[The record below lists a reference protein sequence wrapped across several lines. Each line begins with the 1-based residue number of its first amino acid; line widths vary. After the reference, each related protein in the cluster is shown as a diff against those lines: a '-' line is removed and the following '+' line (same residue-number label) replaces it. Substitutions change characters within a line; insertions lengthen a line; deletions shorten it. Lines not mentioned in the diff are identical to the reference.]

1 MTRDRRGFVLFSA
14 HKTITGWGHTA
25 PFTQLTVKATAPPTG
40 WLLRLMCVPLSSG
53 MVPTPQVCVS
63 TLVTVSTMA
72 VVDLYLLEQS
82 MLGARGGGVP
92 GPSSWQCATVLLG
105 DAGFL
110 LALRFVSAGVVSE
123 ASSPRRGFANALW
136 FLFLSLLQLKLFFVC
151 HNYRQERRPP
161 DPLARKTLTLLLSVC
176 LPSLFL
182 ILTGADNMTPQRRKQ
197 EVRSRLL
204 WVVVDLL
211 DVLDL
216 QAGLW
221 EAHGGTAEEGLPV
234 WAEGLVFF
242 YCYALLLLL
251 PCVALTELGATGLP
265 GQRGPRKEALY
276 PWLSLVTV
284 NVFTLGLRGA
294 GMLWY
299 RDSRVSTVFLG
310 KNLLALAVKLSS
322 ARERRA
328 QDRGSSGGGGGILAT
343 RAGAPVEPGGESL
356 SLPSQGG
363 AEPGGGSPSA
373 QGKTPSAPASRYHTL
388 TRSQN
393 HSLSP
398 PAQLEPTDTPSFMS
412 HEL

>member
-1 MTRDRRGFVLFSA
+1 
-14 HKTITGWGHTA
+14 
-25 PFTQLTVKATAPPTG
+25 
-40 WLLRLMCVPLSSG
+40 

-82 MLGARGGGVP
+82 LPGARGVP
-92 GPSSWQCATVLLG
+92 GPSTWQYATVLLG

-123 ASSPRRGFANALW
+123 ARSPHRGFANALW

-161 DPLARKTLTLLLSVC
+161 DPLARKTLTLLLSIC

-182 ILTGADNMTPQRRKQ
+182 ILTGADSMTPQRRKQ

-221 EAHGGTAEEGLPV
+221 EAHGGTAEHGLPIWV
-234 WAEGLVFF
+234 EGLVFF

-251 PCVALTELGATGLP
+251 PCVALTELGSAGLP

-276 PWLSLVTV
+276 PWLSLVTI
-284 NVFTLGLRGA
+284 NIFTLGLRGT

-322 ARERRA
+322 AWERHG
-328 QDRGSSGGGGGILAT
+328 QDRGGAGGAAA
-343 RAGAPVEPGGESL
+343 AGAGAGAGPAGESL
-356 SLPSQGG
+356 TLPSQGRVE
-363 AEPGGGSPSA
+363 AVETPQSA
-373 QGKTPSAPASRYHTL
+373 SAPASRYHTL
-388 TRSQN
+388 THTQN
-393 HSLSP
+393 NSLASLGP
-398 PAQLEPTDTPSFMS
+398 SEAPSFIS

>member
-1 MTRDRRGFVLFSA
+1 M
-14 HKTITGWGHTA
+14 
-25 PFTQLTVKATAPPTG
+25 
-40 WLLRLMCVPLSSG
+40 G

-82 MLGARGGGVP
+82 MLGARGP
-92 GPSSWQCATVLLG
+92 AGPSAWQCATVLLG

-123 ASSPRRGFANALW
+123 ARSPRRGFANALW

-151 HNYRQERRPP
+151 HNYRQERWPL
-161 DPLARKTLTLLLSVC
+161 DPLARKTLTLLLSIC

-182 ILTGADNMTPQRRKQ
+182 ILTGADHMTPQRRKQ
-197 EVRSRLL
+197 EVRGRLL

-221 EAHGGTAEEGLPV
+221 EAQGGAAAAAAGSAVAVEQKLPI

-276 PWLSLVTV
+276 PWLSLVAI
-284 NVFTLGLRGA
+284 NILTLVLRGT
-294 GMLWY
+294 GMLWF
-299 RDSRVSTVFLG
+299 RDPRVSTVSWGRTFWLW
-310 KNLLALAVKLSS
+310 
-322 ARERRA
+322 R
-328 QDRGSSGGGGGILAT
+328 
-343 RAGAPVEPGGESL
+343 
-356 SLPSQGG
+356 
-363 AEPGGGSPSA
+363 
-373 QGKTPSAPASRYHTL
+373 
-388 TRSQN
+388 
-393 HSLSP
+393 
-398 PAQLEPTDTPSFMS
+398 
-412 HEL
+412 

>member
-1 MTRDRRGFVLFSA
+1 MVW
-14 HKTITGWGHTA
+14 I
-25 PFTQLTVKATAPPTG
+25 
-40 WLLRLMCVPLSSG
+40 CVCSPG

-82 MLGARGGGVP
+82 MLGARGLS
-92 GPSSWQCATVLLG
+92 GPSVWQYVAVLLG
-105 DAGFL
+105 DVCFL

-123 ASSPRRGFANALW
+123 AQSPRRGFANTLW

-161 DPLARKTLTLLLSVC
+161 DPLARKTLTLLLSIC

-182 ILTGADNMTPQRRKQ
+182 ILTGADHMTPQRRKQ

-221 EAHGGTAEEGLPV
+221 EAHGGSGGVVEQRLPI

-251 PCVALTELGATGLP
+251 PCVALTELGATDLP

-276 PWLSLVTV
+276 PWLSLVTI
-284 NVFTLGLRGA
+284 NIFTLALRGT

-322 ARERRA
+322 AWEKHKQERGA
-328 QDRGSSGGGGGILAT
+328 
-343 RAGAPVEPGGESL
+343 AGAGTGA
-356 SLPSQGG
+356 G
-363 AEPGGGSPSA
+363 AEPGGSTVPSQNSEQEDGQV
-373 QGKTPSAPASRYHTL
+373 QGKAPPSHYHTL
-388 TRSQN
+388 PHSQSHN
-393 HSLSP
+393 LSHVS
-398 PAQLEPTDTPSFMS
+398 LEPTATSLGPSFIS

>member
-1 MTRDRRGFVLFSA
+1 MGEGCCPAVFAALQSVSQQTFCFCPECV
-14 HKTITGWGHTA
+14 
-25 PFTQLTVKATAPPTG
+25 FTVYPCP
-40 WLLRLMCVPLSSG
+40 VG

-82 MLGARGGGVP
+82 MLGARGLP
-92 GPSSWQCATVLLG
+92 GPGVWQYTAVLLG
-105 DAGFL
+105 DVGFL

-123 ASSPRRGFANALW
+123 ARSPRRGFANALW

-151 HNYRQERRPP
+151 HNYREERRPP
-161 DPLARKTLTLLLSVC
+161 DPLARKTLTLLLSIC

-182 ILTGADNMTPQRRKQ
+182 ILTGADHMTPQRRKQ
-197 EVRSRLL
+197 EVRGRLL

-221 EAHGGTAEEGLPV
+221 ESQGGVAAAATGVGATVEQKLPI

-276 PWLSLVTV
+276 PWLSLVTI
-284 NVFTLGLRGA
+284 NIFTLALRGT

-299 RDSRVSTVFLG
+299 KDSRVSTVFLG

-322 ARERRA
+322 AWERHKQERTA
-328 QDRGSSGGGGGILAT
+328 A
-343 RAGAPVEPGGESL
+343 EPGTAAAAETGDSNR
-356 SLPSQGG
+356 PSQGLG
-363 AEPGGGSPSA
+363 QEEGQA
-373 QGKTPSAPASRYHTL
+373 QGKAPSSNYHTMSC
-388 TRSQN
+388 SQS
-393 HSLSP
+393 HTLSHIS
-398 PAQLEPTDTPSFMS
+398 LEPKETPLGPSFIS
-412 HEL
+412 QEL

>member
-1 MTRDRRGFVLFSA
+1 
-14 HKTITGWGHTA
+14 
-25 PFTQLTVKATAPPTG
+25 
-40 WLLRLMCVPLSSG
+40 

-82 MLGARGGGVP
+82 MLGARGVP
-92 GPSSWQCATVLLG
+92 GPSVWQCMAVLLG
-105 DAGFL
+105 DVGFL

-123 ASSPRRGFANALW
+123 ARSPRRGFANALW
-136 FLFLSLLQLKLFFVC
+136 FLFLSMLQLKLFFIC

-161 DPLARKTLTLLLSVC
+161 DPLARKTLTVLLSIC

-182 ILTGADNMTPQRRKQ
+182 ILTGTDHMTPLSRKQ
-197 EVRSRLL
+197 EVRGRLL

-221 EAHGGTAEEGLPV
+221 EANGGSWAGAAFEQGLPI

-265 GQRGPRKEALY
+265 GQRGPHKEALY
-276 PWLSLVTV
+276 PWLSLVTI
-284 NVFTLGLRGA
+284 NIFTLVLRGT

-299 RDSRVSTVFLG
+299 RDPRVSTVFLG

-322 ARERRA
+322 AWERHRREHRA
-328 QDRGSSGGGGGILAT
+328 QGTGS
-343 RAGAPVEPGGESL
+343 VV
-356 SLPSQGG
+356 G
-363 AEPGGGSPSA
+363 AEPGDSTQPSQSSEQGEEQA
-373 QGKTPSAPASRYHTL
+373 QGKAFSAPPSHYHTL
-388 TRSQN
+388 SSSQGHS
-393 HSLSP
+393 HSLSCVS
-398 PAQLEPTDTPSFMS
+398 LEPTETSLGPSFIS

>member
-1 MTRDRRGFVLFSA
+1 
-14 HKTITGWGHTA
+14 
-25 PFTQLTVKATAPPTG
+25 
-40 WLLRLMCVPLSSG
+40 

-82 MLGARGGGVP
+82 MLGAHGIL
-92 GPSSWQCATVLLG
+92 GPSIWQYAAVLLG
-105 DAGFL
+105 DVGFL

-123 ASSPRRGFANALW
+123 AHSPRRGFANALW

-161 DPLARKTLTLLLSVC
+161 DPLARKTLTLLLSIC

-182 ILTGADNMTPQRRKQ
+182 ILTGADHMTPLRRKQ
-197 EVRSRLL
+197 EVRGRLL

-221 EAHGGTAEEGLPV
+221 EAHGGAGAVGGAGSGGGAGGVAEQQSLPI

-251 PCVALTELGATGLP
+251 PCVALTELGATALP

-284 NVFTLGLRGA
+284 NIFTLALRGT

-299 RDSRVSTVFLG
+299 RDPRISTVFLG

-322 ARERRA
+322 AWERHRQEREGRGARA
-328 QDRGSSGGGGGILAT
+328 VSGAVSEASTLPNQSS
-343 RAGAPVEPGGESL
+343 EQGED
-356 SLPSQGG
+356 Q
-363 AEPGGGSPSA
+363 A
-373 QGKTPSAPASRYHTL
+373 QEKASSTQSSRYHTL
-388 TRSQN
+388 SHSQS
-393 HSLSP
+393 HSHTLSRVS
-398 PAQLEPTDTPSFMS
+398 LDPTETSLGPSFIS

>member
-1 MTRDRRGFVLFSA
+1 
-14 HKTITGWGHTA
+14 
-25 PFTQLTVKATAPPTG
+25 
-40 WLLRLMCVPLSSG
+40 

-82 MLGARGGGVP
+82 MLGPRSLP
-92 GPSSWQCATVLLG
+92 GPSVWQYATVLLG

-123 ASSPRRGFANALW
+123 ARSPRRGFANALW

-151 HNYRQERRPP
+151 HNYRLERRPP

-182 ILTGADNMTPQRRKQ
+182 ILTGADHMTPQRRKQ
-197 EVRSRLL
+197 EVRGRLL

-211 DVLDL
+211 DILDL

-221 EAHGGTAEEGLPV
+221 EPQAGTGGATEQKLPI

-251 PCVALTELGATGLP
+251 PCVALTELGSTGLP

-276 PWLSLVTV
+276 PWLSLVTI
-284 NVFTLGLRGA
+284 NILTLALRGT

-322 ARERRA
+322 AWEKRVR
-328 QDRGSSGGGGGILAT
+328 DRSS
-343 RAGAPVEPGGESL
+343 AGAGPANEAEPGDST
-356 SLPSQGG
+356 LPSQSSEQGDG
-363 AEPGGGSPSA
+363 QA
-373 QGKTPSAPASRYHTL
+373 QGKSPPPQYHAVSRSQSHTL
-388 TRSQN
+388 S
-393 HSLSP
+393 HIS
-398 PAQLEPTDTPSFMS
+398 LEPTGAPLGPSFIS

>member
-1 MTRDRRGFVLFSA
+1 
-14 HKTITGWGHTA
+14 
-25 PFTQLTVKATAPPTG
+25 
-40 WLLRLMCVPLSSG
+40 

-82 MLGARGGGVP
+82 MLGARGKAGPGVWP
-92 GPSSWQCATVLLG
+92 CAAVLLG
-105 DAGFL
+105 DLGFL

-123 ASSPRRGFANALW
+123 APSPRRGFANALW

-151 HNYRQERRPP
+151 QNYRTERRPP

-182 ILTGADNMTPQRRKQ
+182 ILTGADNMTPLRRKQ
-197 EVRSRLL
+197 EVRGRLL

-221 EAHGGTAEEGLPV
+221 EAHTGATDLGVPL

-251 PCVALTELGATGLP
+251 PCVALTELGAAALP

-276 PWLSLVTV
+276 PWLSLVTI
-284 NVFTLGLRGA
+284 NVFTMALRGT

-299 RDSRVSTVFLG
+299 RDPRVSTVFLG

-322 ARERRA
+322 AWERHK
-328 QDRGSSGGGGGILAT
+328 QGGSRGTGMGAGAGVESSMDSTLAT
-343 RAGAPVEPGGESL
+343 QSSEQTEVQAQAKTTPRPPSRNHTMSRSHSHSVSHVSL
-356 SLPSQGG
+356 DPTETSLG
-363 AEPGGGSPSA
+363 
-373 QGKTPSAPASRYHTL
+373 
-388 TRSQN
+388 
-393 HSLSP
+393 
-398 PAQLEPTDTPSFMS
+398 PSFIS

>member
-1 MTRDRRGFVLFSA
+1 
-14 HKTITGWGHTA
+14 
-25 PFTQLTVKATAPPTG
+25 
-40 WLLRLMCVPLSSG
+40 

-82 MLGARGGGVP
+82 MLGARGGVP
-92 GPSSWQCATVLLG
+92 GPGIWQCVAVLLG
-105 DAGFL
+105 DLCFL

-123 ASSPRRGFANALW
+123 AQSPRRGFANALW

-151 HNYRQERRPP
+151 QNYRQERRPP

-182 ILTGADNMTPQRRKQ
+182 ILTGADNMTPLRRKQ
-197 EVRSRLL
+197 EVRGRLL

-221 EAHGGTAEEGLPV
+221 EAHIGAGGPGAGGGLGAGELGLPL

-242 YCYALLLLL
+242 YCYTLLLLL
-251 PCVALTELGATGLP
+251 PCVALTELGAAALP

-276 PWLSLVTV
+276 PWLSLVTI
-284 NVFTLGLRGA
+284 NVFTLGLRGT

-299 RDSRVSTVFLG
+299 RDPRVSTVFLG
-310 KNLLALAVKLSS
+310 KNLLALAVKLTS
-322 ARERRA
+322 AWERRKL
-328 QDRGSSGGGGGILAT
+328 DRGGARGPGA
-343 RAGAPVEPGGESL
+343 RAGTEAGDTT
-356 SLPSQGG
+356 LPSQNS
-363 AEPGGGSPSA
+363 EQPGEAQA
-373 QGKTPSAPASRYHTL
+373 QGKTSSGPPSRYHTL
-388 TRSQN
+388 SRS
-393 HSLSP
+393 HSHAHSTVSLDH
-398 PAQLEPTDTPSFMS
+398 TDAPLGPSFIS

>member
-1 MTRDRRGFVLFSA
+1 
-14 HKTITGWGHTA
+14 
-25 PFTQLTVKATAPPTG
+25 
-40 WLLRLMCVPLSSG
+40 

-82 MLGARGGGVP
+82 MLGARGPP
-92 GPSSWQCATVLLG
+92 GPGVWQCAAVLLG

-110 LALRFVSAGVVSE
+110 LALRFVSAGVASE
-123 ASSPRRGFANALW
+123 ARSPRRGFANAFW

-161 DPLARKTLTLLLSVC
+161 DPLARKTLTLLLSIC

-182 ILTGADNMTPQRRKQ
+182 ILTGADHMTPQRRKQ
-197 EVRSRLL
+197 EVRGRLL

-221 EAHGGTAEEGLPV
+221 EAQGGAAAGPGGALEQKLPI

-251 PCVALTELGATGLP
+251 PCVALTELGATALP

-276 PWLSLVTV
+276 PWLSLVTI
-284 NVFTLGLRGA
+284 NVFTLALRGT

-299 RDSRVSTVFLG
+299 RDPRVSTVFLG
-310 KNLLALAVKLSS
+310 KNLLALVVKLSS
-322 ARERRA
+322 AWERHRQERSA
-328 QDRGSSGGGGGILAT
+328 
-343 RAGAPVEPGGESL
+343 AGAGAL
-356 SLPSQGG
+356 GG
-363 AEPGGGSPSA
+363 AEPAESALPSQSSEPGESQA
-373 QGKTPSAPASRYHTL
+373 QGKAPPSHYHTL
-388 TRSQN
+388 TRSQS
-393 HSLSP
+393 HTLSHVS
-398 PAQLEPTDTPSFMS
+398 LEPTETALGPSFIS

>member
-1 MTRDRRGFVLFSA
+1 
-14 HKTITGWGHTA
+14 
-25 PFTQLTVKATAPPTG
+25 
-40 WLLRLMCVPLSSG
+40 

-82 MLGARGGGVP
+82 MLGARGMS
-92 GPSSWQCATVLLG
+92 GPSVWQYVAVLLG
-105 DAGFL
+105 DACFL

-123 ASSPRRGFANALW
+123 AQSSRRGFANALW

-161 DPLARKTLTLLLSVC
+161 DPLARKTLTLLLSIC

-182 ILTGADNMTPQRRKQ
+182 ILTGADHMTPQRRKQ

-221 EAHGGTAEEGLPV
+221 EAQGGSGGVVEQRLPI

-265 GQRGPRKEALY
+265 GQRGPRREALY
-276 PWLSLVTV
+276 PWLSLVTI
-284 NVFTLGLRGA
+284 NIFTLALRGT

-322 ARERRA
+322 AWEKHKQERGASGARTVA
-328 QDRGSSGGGGGILAT
+328 GSEPDAT
-343 RAGAPVEPGGESL
+343 TAP
-356 SLPSQGG
+356 PSQNSEQDEGQ
-363 AEPGGGSPSA
+363 A
-373 QGKTPSAPASRYHTL
+373 QGKAPPAHFHTL
-388 TRSQN
+388 TRSQS
-393 HSLSP
+393 HTLSHVS
-398 PAQLEPTDTPSFMS
+398 LEPTAAPLGPSFIS

>member
-1 MTRDRRGFVLFSA
+1 
-14 HKTITGWGHTA
+14 
-25 PFTQLTVKATAPPTG
+25 
-40 WLLRLMCVPLSSG
+40 

-82 MLGARGGGVP
+82 MLGARG
-92 GPSSWQCATVLLG
+92 PSVWQCATVLLG

-110 LALRFVSAGVVSE
+110 LALRFVSAGVMSE
-123 ASSPRRGFANALW
+123 ARSPRRGFANALW

-161 DPLARKTLTLLLSVC
+161 DPLARKTLTLLLSIC

-182 ILTGADNMTPQRRKQ
+182 ILTGADHMTPLRRKQ
-197 EVRSRLL
+197 EVRGRLL

-221 EAHGGTAEEGLPV
+221 EAHGGAAAAGSGGVVEQKLPI

-276 PWLSLVTV
+276 PWLSLVTI
-284 NVFTLGLRGA
+284 NILTLALRGT

-322 ARERRA
+322 AWERHK
-328 QDRGSSGGGGGILAT
+328 QERGA
-343 RAGAPVEPGGESL
+343 AGAETVS
-356 SLPSQGG
+356 G
-363 AEPGGGSPSA
+363 AEPGDSTLPSQSSEQGEGQA
-373 QGKTPSAPASRYHTL
+373 QGKAPPAHYHTL
-388 TRSQN
+388 SRSQS
-393 HSLSP
+393 HTLSP
-398 PAQLEPTDTPSFMS
+398 VSLEPAETPLGPSFIS

>member
-1 MTRDRRGFVLFSA
+1 
-14 HKTITGWGHTA
+14 
-25 PFTQLTVKATAPPTG
+25 
-40 WLLRLMCVPLSSG
+40 

-82 MLGARGGGVP
+82 MLGARGSP
-92 GPSSWQCATVLLG
+92 GPSVWQCAVVLLG
-105 DAGFL
+105 DLGFL
-110 LALRFVSAGVVSE
+110 LALRFVSAGVMSE
-123 ASSPRRGFANALW
+123 ARSAA
-136 FLFLSLLQLKLFFVC
+136 
-151 HNYRQERRPP
+151 PP
-161 DPLARKTLTLLLSVC
+161 DPLARKTLTLLLSIC

-182 ILTGADNMTPQRRKQ
+182 ILTGADHMTPQRRKQ

-221 EAHGGTAEEGLPV
+221 EAQGGAAGSGGVVEQKLPI

-276 PWLSLVTV
+276 PWLSLVTI
-284 NVFTLGLRGA
+284 NIFTLALRGT

-299 RDSRVSTVFLG
+299 RDPRVSTVFLG

-322 ARERRA
+322 AWEKHKQERGA
-328 QDRGSSGGGGGILAT
+328 A
-343 RAGAPVEPGGESL
+343 RAGAVAGAEPGDPT
-356 SLPSQGG
+356 LPSQGSEQG
-363 AEPGGGSPSA
+363 EDPA
-373 QGKTPSAPASRYHTL
+373 QGKAPPSHYHTL
-388 TRSQN
+388 SRSQSHN
-393 HSLSP
+393 LSH
-398 PAQLEPTDTPSFMS
+398 ASLEPAETPLGPSFIS

>member
-1 MTRDRRGFVLFSA
+1 
-14 HKTITGWGHTA
+14 
-25 PFTQLTVKATAPPTG
+25 
-40 WLLRLMCVPLSSG
+40 

-82 MLGARGGGVP
+82 MLGARGAPP
-92 GPSSWQCATVLLG
+92 GPSSWQCAAVLLG

-123 ASSPRRGFANALW
+123 ARSPRRGFANALW

-161 DPLARKTLTLLLSVC
+161 DPLARKTLTLLLSIG

-182 ILTGADNMTPQRRKQ
+182 ILTGADNMTPPRRKQ

-221 EAHGGTAEEGLPV
+221 EAHGGGATAAEQGLPV
-234 WAEGLVFF
+234 WVEGLVFF

-265 GQRGPRKEALY
+265 GQRGPPKEALY
-276 PWLSLVTV
+276 PWLSLVTI
-284 NVFTLGLRGA
+284 NILTLGLRGT

-299 RDSRVSTVFLG
+299 RDSRISTVFLG

-322 ARERRA
+322 AWERHVEG
-328 QDRGSSGGGGGILAT
+328 RGSGGAAPG
-343 RAGAPVEPGGESL
+343 AGVEPRGEPL
-356 SLPSQGG
+356 TLPSQG
-363 AEPGGGSPSA
+363 AEPGEVPQA
-373 QGKTPSAPASRYHTL
+373 QGKTSSAPPSRYHTL
-388 TRSQN
+388 TRSHN
-393 HSLSP
+393 HSLSC
-398 PAQLEPTDTPSFMS
+398 ASLEPTETPSFRS

>member
-1 MTRDRRGFVLFSA
+1 MLQSCG
-14 HKTITGWGHTA
+14 
-25 PFTQLTVKATAPPTG
+25 
-40 WLLRLMCVPLSSG
+40 C

-82 MLGARGGGVP
+82 MLGARGVP
-92 GPSSWQCATVLLG
+92 GPSVWQCVAVLLG
-105 DAGFL
+105 DVGFL

-123 ASSPRRGFANALW
+123 ARSPRRGFANALW
-136 FLFLSLLQLKLFFVC
+136 FMFLSLLQLKLFFVC

-161 DPLARKTLTLLLSVC
+161 DPLARKTLTLLLSIC

-182 ILTGADNMTPQRRKQ
+182 ILTGADHMSPQRRKQ
-197 EVRSRLL
+197 EVRGRLL

-221 EAHGGTAEEGLPV
+221 ESQGGTVLPGDQKLPI

-276 PWLSLVTV
+276 PWLSLVTI
-284 NVFTLGLRGA
+284 NLFTLALRGT

-299 RDSRVSTVFLG
+299 RDPRISTVFLG
-310 KNLLALAVKLSS
+310 KNLLALAVKLNS
-322 ARERRA
+322 AWERHRQEQRA
-328 QDRGSSGGGGGILAT
+328 GGTAVEAGDSSGPSQSL
-343 RAGAPVEPGGESL
+343 EPREAQAQAKE
-356 SLPSQGG
+356 LPSN
-363 AEPGGGSPSA
+363 
-373 QGKTPSAPASRYHTL
+373 YHSL
-388 TRSQN
+388 TRSQS
-393 HSLSP
+393 HTLSHVSLQPSET
-398 PAQLEPTDTPSFMS
+398 ALGPSFIS

>member
-1 MTRDRRGFVLFSA
+1 MN
-14 HKTITGWGHTA
+14 
-25 PFTQLTVKATAPPTG
+25 
-40 WLLRLMCVPLSSG
+40 MG

-82 MLGARGGGVP
+82 MLGARGLP
-92 GPSSWQCATVLLG
+92 GPGVWQCAAVLLG
-105 DAGFL
+105 DVGFL

-123 ASSPRRGFANALW
+123 ARSPRRGFANALW

-161 DPLARKTLTLLLSVC
+161 DPLARKTLTLLLSIC

-182 ILTGADNMTPQRRKQ
+182 ILTGADHMTPQRRKQ
-197 EVRSRLL
+197 EVRGRLL

-221 EAHGGTAEEGLPV
+221 EAQGGAAAGTGGVVEQRLPI

-276 PWLSLVTV
+276 PWLSLVTI
-284 NVFTLGLRGA
+284 NIFTLALRGT

-299 RDSRVSTVFLG
+299 RDPRVSTVFLG

-322 ARERRA
+322 AWEKHKQERGA
-328 QDRGSSGGGGGILAT
+328 
-343 RAGAPVEPGGESL
+343 AGTGTVA
-356 SLPSQGG
+356 G
-363 AEPGGGSPSA
+363 AEPGDSTLPSQSSEQGEGQA
-373 QGKTPSAPASRYHTL
+373 QGKAPPSHY
-388 TRSQN
+388 
-393 HSLSP
+393 HSLSRS
-398 PAQLEPTDTPSFMS
+398 QSHTLSHVSLEPTETPLGPSFIS

>member
-1 MTRDRRGFVLFSA
+1 
-14 HKTITGWGHTA
+14 
-25 PFTQLTVKATAPPTG
+25 
-40 WLLRLMCVPLSSG
+40 

-82 MLGARGGGVP
+82 MLGAHGPP
-92 GPSSWQCATVLLG
+92 GPSVWQCVTVLLG
-105 DAGFL
+105 D
-110 LALRFVSAGVVSE
+110 VAGVVSE
-123 ASSPRRGFANALW
+123 VRSPRRGFANALW

-161 DPLARKTLTLLLSVC
+161 DPLARKTLTLLLSIC

-182 ILTGADNMTPQRRKQ
+182 ILTGADHMTPQRRKQ
-197 EVRSRLL
+197 EVRGRLL

-221 EAHGGTAEEGLPV
+221 EVQGGLPI

-276 PWLSLVTV
+276 PWLSLVTI
-284 NVFTLGLRGA
+284 NIFTLALRGT

-299 RDSRVSTVFLG
+299 RDPRVSTVFLG

-322 ARERRA
+322 AWERHK
-328 QDRGSSGGGGGILAT
+328 QEYSF
-343 RAGAPVEPGGESL
+343 
-356 SLPSQGG
+356 
-363 AEPGGGSPSA
+363 
-373 QGKTPSAPASRYHTL
+373 
-388 TRSQN
+388 
-393 HSLSP
+393 P
-398 PAQLEPTDTPSFMS
+398 PAYHVCLFHNLPDLSCKPFEDPLHQGCAPKVQWC
-412 HEL
+412 

>member
-1 MTRDRRGFVLFSA
+1 
-14 HKTITGWGHTA
+14 
-25 PFTQLTVKATAPPTG
+25 
-40 WLLRLMCVPLSSG
+40 

-63 TLVTVSTMA
+63 ALVTVSTMA

-82 MLGARGGGVP
+82 MLGARGLPAP
-92 GPSSWQCATVLLG
+92 GAWPCAAVLLG
-105 DAGFL
+105 DAAFL

-123 ASSPRRGFANALW
+123 ARSPRRGFANALW

-161 DPLARKTLTLLLSVC
+161 DPLAGKVLTLLLSIC

-182 ILTGADNMTPQRRKQ
+182 ILTGADYMSPQRRKQ
-197 EVRSRLL
+197 EVRGRLL

-221 EAHGGTAEEGLPV
+221 EAQGGAAPGAGPEQRLPM

-276 PWLSLVTV
+276 PWLSLVTI

-299 RDSRVSTVFLG
+299 QDPRISTVFLG
-310 KNLLALAVKLSS
+310 KNLLALAVKLNS
-322 ARERRA
+322 AWERRK
-328 QDRGSSGGGGGILAT
+328 QERG
-343 RAGAPVEPGGESL
+343 
-356 SLPSQGG
+356 
-363 AEPGGGSPSA
+363 PGGGLVGGGTVAGSGAEESTLA
-373 QGKTPSAPASRYHTL
+373 SQGSEREGKTL
-388 TRSQN
+388 TRSQA
-393 HSLSP
+393 HASP
-398 PAQLEPTDTPSFMS
+398 GHAEEAPSFIS
-412 HEL
+412 REL

>member
-1 MTRDRRGFVLFSA
+1 MHLS
-14 HKTITGWGHTA
+14 
-25 PFTQLTVKATAPPTG
+25 
-40 WLLRLMCVPLSSG
+40 LLG

-82 MLGARGGGVP
+82 MLGANGLP
-92 GPSSWQCATVLLG
+92 GPSVWQCAVVLLG
-105 DAGFL
+105 DVGFL

-123 ASSPRRGFANALW
+123 VRSPRRGFANALW

-161 DPLARKTLTLLLSVC
+161 DPLARKTLTLLLSIC

-182 ILTGADNMTPQRRKQ
+182 ILTGTDHMTPQRRKQ
-197 EVRSRLL
+197 EVRGRLL
-204 WVVVDLL
+204 WVVLDLL

-221 EAHGGTAEEGLPV
+221 EVQGGAAAGTGAVVEQKLPI

-265 GQRGPRKEALY
+265 GQRGQPRKEALY
-276 PWLSLVTV
+276 PWLSLVTI
-284 NVFTLGLRGA
+284 NIFTLALRGT

-299 RDSRVSTVFLG
+299 RDPRVSTVFLG

-322 ARERRA
+322 AWERHKQERA
-328 QDRGSSGGGGGILAT
+328 AVG
-343 RAGAPVEPGGESL
+343 AGTVA
-356 SLPSQGG
+356 G
-363 AEPGGGSPSA
+363 AEPGDSTLPSQSSEPGEGQA
-373 QGKTPSAPASRYHTL
+373 RGKAPPSHYHTL
-388 TRSQN
+388 SRSQS
-393 HSLSP
+393 HTLSHVS
-398 PAQLEPTDTPSFMS
+398 LEPAETPLGPSFIS

>member
-1 MTRDRRGFVLFSA
+1 MFL
-14 HKTITGWGHTA
+14 
-25 PFTQLTVKATAPPTG
+25 
-40 WLLRLMCVPLSSG
+40 SG

-82 MLGARGGGVP
+82 MLGARGLP
-92 GPSSWQCATVLLG
+92 GPGIWQCAAVLLG
-105 DAGFL
+105 DVGFL

-123 ASSPRRGFANALW
+123 ARSPRRGFANAFW

-161 DPLARKTLTLLLSVC
+161 DPLARKTLTLLLSIC

-182 ILTGADNMTPQRRKQ
+182 ILTGADHMTPQRRKQ
-197 EVRSRLL
+197 EVRGRLL

-221 EAHGGTAEEGLPV
+221 EAQGGAAAGTGGVLEQKLPI

-265 GQRGPRKEALY
+265 GQRGPRREALY
-276 PWLSLVTV
+276 PWLSLVTI
-284 NVFTLGLRGA
+284 NIFTLALRGT

-299 RDSRVSTVFLG
+299 RDPRVSTVFLG
-310 KNLLALAVKLSS
+310 KNLLALGVKLSS
-322 ARERRA
+322 AWERHKQEHTA
-328 QDRGSSGGGGGILAT
+328 GGADT
-343 RAGAPVEPGGESL
+343 VS
-356 SLPSQGG
+356 G
-363 AEPGGGSPSA
+363 AEPRDSTLPIQSSEQGEGQGQA
-373 QGKTPSAPASRYHTL
+373 QGKGPPSHYHTL
-388 TRSQN
+388 SRSQS
-393 HSLSP
+393 HTVSHVSM
-398 PAQLEPTDTPSFMS
+398 EPTETPLGPSFIS

>member
-1 MTRDRRGFVLFSA
+1 MRACGTSPAESISKNESMLPS
-14 HKTITGWGHTA
+14 
-25 PFTQLTVKATAPPTG
+25 
-40 WLLRLMCVPLSSG
+40 
-53 MVPTPQVCVS
+53 PQVCVS

-82 MLGARGGGVP
+82 MLGPRSGARPAVWP
-92 GPSSWQCATVLLG
+92 CVAVALG
-105 DAGFL
+105 DLCFL

-123 ASSPRRGFANALW
+123 ARSPRRGFANALW

-151 HNYRQERRPP
+151 QNYRQERRPP

-182 ILTGADNMTPQRRKQ
+182 ILTGADYMTPLRRKQ

-221 EAHGGTAEEGLPV
+221 EVQGNVGVPLWVEGI
-234 WAEGLVFF
+234 VFF
-242 YCYALLLLL
+242 YCYVLLLLL
-251 PCVALTELGATGLP
+251 PCVSLTELGATALP
-265 GQRGPRKEALY
+265 GLQAARKEAIY
-276 PWLSLVTV
+276 PWLSLVTI
-284 NVFTLGLRGA
+284 NVFTLVPRGV

-299 RDSRVSTVFLG
+299 RDPRVSTVFLG

-322 ARERRA
+322 AWERHRKGS
-328 QDRGSSGGGGGILAT
+328 RGTQG
-343 RAGAPVEPGGESL
+343 AGAGAGTGTQTREGALEQATAQEQEHTSPV
-356 SLPSQGG
+356 PS
-363 AEPGGGSPSA
+363 S
-373 QGKTPSAPASRYHTL
+373 TRYHTL
-388 TRSQN
+388 SRTHGHS
-393 HSLSP
+393 HSLSHVSLDP
-398 PAQLEPTDTPSFMS
+398 TETSLGPAYIS

>member
-1 MTRDRRGFVLFSA
+1 
-14 HKTITGWGHTA
+14 
-25 PFTQLTVKATAPPTG
+25 
-40 WLLRLMCVPLSSG
+40 

-82 MLGARGGGVP
+82 MLGTHGPP
-92 GPSSWQCATVLLG
+92 GPSVWQCAAVLLG

-123 ASSPRRGFANALW
+123 VRSPRRGFANALW

-161 DPLARKTLTLLLSVC
+161 DPLARKTLTLLLSIC

-182 ILTGADNMTPQRRKQ
+182 ILTGADHMTPQRRKQ
-197 EVRSRLL
+197 EVRGRLL

-221 EAHGGTAEEGLPV
+221 EVQGGTPAGAAGVAEQKLPIWV
-234 WAEGLVFF
+234 EGLVFF
-242 YCYALLLLL
+242 YCYTLLLLL
-251 PCVALTELGATGLP
+251 PCVALTELGATSLP

-276 PWLSLVTV
+276 PWLSLFTI
-284 NVFTLGLRGA
+284 NIFTLALRGT

-299 RDSRVSTVFLG
+299 RDPRVSTVFLG

-322 ARERRA
+322 AWEKHKQERDA
-328 QDRGSSGGGGGILAT
+328 GG
-343 RAGAPVEPGGESL
+343 AGTVP
-356 SLPSQGG
+356 G
-363 AEPGGGSPSA
+363 AEPGDAALPTQSLEHGEGQA
-373 QGKTPSAPASRYHTL
+373 QGKAPPSHFHTL
-388 TRSQN
+388 TSSQGSALS
-393 HSLSP
+393 HISLEAAETP
-398 PAQLEPTDTPSFMS
+398 LGPSFIS

>member
-1 MTRDRRGFVLFSA
+1 
-14 HKTITGWGHTA
+14 
-25 PFTQLTVKATAPPTG
+25 
-40 WLLRLMCVPLSSG
+40 

-82 MLGARGGGVP
+82 MLGTRGVP
-92 GPSSWQCATVLLG
+92 GPSVWQCAAVLLG
-105 DAGFL
+105 DVGFL

-123 ASSPRRGFANALW
+123 ARSPRRGFANALW
-136 FLFLSLLQLKLFFVC
+136 FLFLSLLQLKLFFIC

-161 DPLARKTLTLLLSVC
+161 DPLARKTLTLLLSIC

-197 EVRSRLL
+197 EVRGRLL

-221 EAHGGTAEEGLPV
+221 ETHEGAAAGTGEAAEQTLPI

-251 PCVALTELGATGLP
+251 PCVALTELGATALP

-276 PWLSLVTV
+276 PWLSLVTI
-284 NVFTLGLRGA
+284 NIFTLALRGM

-299 RDSRVSTVFLG
+299 RDPRVSTVFLG
-310 KNLLALAVKLSS
+310 KNLLALAVRLTSAWDRHKQERS
-322 ARERRA
+322 ARGA
-328 QDRGSSGGGGGILAT
+328 AT
-343 RAGAPVEPGGESL
+343 VAGTEPADSTM
-356 SLPSQGG
+356 PSQNS
-363 AEPGGGSPSA
+363 EQEQDET
-373 QGKTPSAPASRYHTL
+373 QGKTFSAPPSHYHTL
-388 TRSQN
+388 SRSQR
-393 HSLSP
+393 HSNTLSHVS
-398 PAQLEPTDTPSFMS
+398 LEPTETSLGPSFIS

>member
-1 MTRDRRGFVLFSA
+1 
-14 HKTITGWGHTA
+14 
-25 PFTQLTVKATAPPTG
+25 
-40 WLLRLMCVPLSSG
+40 

-82 MLGARGGGVP
+82 MLGARGLP
-92 GPSSWQCATVLLG
+92 GPGVWQCAAVLLG
-105 DAGFL
+105 DVGFL

-123 ASSPRRGFANALW
+123 ARSPRRGFANALW

-161 DPLARKTLTLLLSVC
+161 DPLARKTLTLLLSIC

-182 ILTGADNMTPQRRKQ
+182 ILTGADHMTPQRRKQ

-221 EAHGGTAEEGLPV
+221 EAQGGAAAAGGVVEQKLPIWV
-234 WAEGLVFF
+234 EGLVFF

-251 PCVALTELGATGLP
+251 PCVALTELGGTGLP

-276 PWLSLVTV
+276 PWLSLVTI
-284 NVFTLGLRGA
+284 NIFTLALRGT

-299 RDSRVSTVFLG
+299 RDPRVSTVFLG

-322 ARERRA
+322 AWERHR
-328 QDRGSSGGGGGILAT
+328 QDRGA
-343 RAGAPVEPGGESL
+343 AGPGAVTGSEPGEPT
-356 SLPSQGG
+356 LPSQSSGQEEG
-363 AEPGGGSPSA
+363 PA
-373 QGKTPSAPASRYHTL
+373 QGKAPPAHYHTL
-388 TRSQN
+388 SRTQS
-393 HSLSP
+393 HTLSHVS
-398 PAQLEPTDTPSFMS
+398 LEPTETPLGPSFIS

>member
-1 MTRDRRGFVLFSA
+1 MFL
-14 HKTITGWGHTA
+14 
-25 PFTQLTVKATAPPTG
+25 
-40 WLLRLMCVPLSSG
+40 G

-82 MLGARGGGVP
+82 MLGARGVA
-92 GPSSWQCATVLLG
+92 GPSVWQCVAVLLG
-105 DAGFL
+105 DVGFL

-123 ASSPRRGFANALW
+123 ARSPRRGFANALW
-136 FLFLSLLQLKLFFVC
+136 FMFLSLLQLKLFFVC

-161 DPLARKTLTLLLSVC
+161 DPLARKTLTLLLSIC

-182 ILTGADNMTPQRRKQ
+182 ILTGADHMSPQRRKQ
-197 EVRSRLL
+197 EVRGRLL

-221 EAHGGTAEEGLPV
+221 EAQGGSVLPGDQKLPI

-251 PCVALTELGATGLP
+251 PCVALTELGGTGLP
-265 GQRGPRKEALY
+265 GQRGFRKEALY
-276 PWLSLVTV
+276 PWLSLVTI
-284 NVFTLGLRGA
+284 NIFTLALRGT

-299 RDSRVSTVFLG
+299 RDPRISTVFLG
-310 KNLLALAVKLSS
+310 KNLLALVVKLNS
-322 ARERRA
+322 AWERHRQERRA
-328 QDRGSSGGGGGILAT
+328 GGAGGT
-343 RAGAPVEPGGESL
+343 VEAGDST
-356 SLPSQGG
+356 LPSQSSEP
-363 AEPGGGSPSA
+363 AEGQV
-373 QGKTPSAPASRYHTL
+373 QGKGPHYHSL
-388 TRSQN
+388 TRSQS
-393 HSLSP
+393 HTLSHVS
-398 PAQLEPTDTPSFMS
+398 LEPSETALGPSFIS

>member
-1 MTRDRRGFVLFSA
+1 MLPS
-14 HKTITGWGHTA
+14 
-25 PFTQLTVKATAPPTG
+25 
-40 WLLRLMCVPLSSG
+40 
-53 MVPTPQVCVS
+53 PQVCVS

-82 MLGARGGGVP
+82 MLGPRGGAHPAVWP
-92 GPSSWQCATVLLG
+92 CVAVALG
-105 DAGFL
+105 DLCFL

-123 ASSPRRGFANALW
+123 ARSPRRGFANALW

-151 HNYRQERRPP
+151 QNYRQERRPP

-182 ILTGADNMTPQRRKQ
+182 ILTGADYMTPLRRKQ

-221 EAHGGTAEEGLPV
+221 EVQGSVGVPLWVEGV
-234 WAEGLVFF
+234 VFF
-242 YCYALLLLL
+242 YCYVLLLLL
-251 PCVALTELGATGLP
+251 PCVSLTELGATALP
-265 GQRGPRKEALY
+265 GLQVARKEAIY
-276 PWLSLVTV
+276 PWLSLVTI
-284 NVFTLGLRGA
+284 NVFTLVPRGV

-299 RDSRVSTVFLG
+299 RDPRVSTVFLG

-322 ARERRA
+322 AWERHR
-328 QDRGSSGGGGGILAT
+328 RGSGGMQG
-343 RAGAPVEPGGESL
+343 AGAATGTGNQTRGASSEQATEQEQECISPVS
-356 SLPSQGG
+356 SS
-363 AEPGGGSPSA
+363 
-373 QGKTPSAPASRYHTL
+373 TCYHTL
-388 TRSQN
+388 SRN
-393 HSLSP
+393 HGHSHTLPHVSIDPTETSLG
-398 PAQLEPTDTPSFMS
+398 PAYIS

>member
-1 MTRDRRGFVLFSA
+1 MVL
-14 HKTITGWGHTA
+14 
-25 PFTQLTVKATAPPTG
+25 
-40 WLLRLMCVPLSSG
+40 
-53 MVPTPQVCVS
+53 TPQVCVS

-82 MLGARGGGVP
+82 MLGAHGPP
-92 GPSSWQCATVLLG
+92 GPSVWQCAVVLLG
-105 DAGFL
+105 DMGFL

-123 ASSPRRGFANALW
+123 VRSPRRGFANALW

-151 HNYRQERRPP
+151 HNYRQEHRPP
-161 DPLARKTLTLLLSVC
+161 DPLARKTLTLLLSIC

-182 ILTGADNMTPQRRKQ
+182 ILTGADHMTPQRRKQ
-197 EVRSRLL
+197 EVRGRLL

-221 EAHGGTAEEGLPV
+221 EVQGGLTAGTGGVVQQNLPI

-276 PWLSLVTV
+276 PWLSLVTI
-284 NVFTLGLRGA
+284 NIFTLALRGT

-299 RDSRVSTVFLG
+299 RDPRVSTVFLG
-310 KNLLALAVKLSS
+310 KNLLALVMKLSS
-322 ARERRA
+322 VWERHKQECA
-328 QDRGSSGGGGGILAT
+328 A
-343 RAGAPVEPGGESL
+343 AGAGTVA
-356 SLPSQGG
+356 G
-363 AEPGGGSPSA
+363 AEPAVSALPGQRSEQEDGQA
-373 QGKTPSAPASRYHTL
+373 QGKAPPSHYHTL
-388 TRSQN
+388 SRSQS
-393 HSLSP
+393 HTLSHVS
-398 PAQLEPTDTPSFMS
+398 LEPAETPLGPSFIS

>member
-1 MTRDRRGFVLFSA
+1 
-14 HKTITGWGHTA
+14 
-25 PFTQLTVKATAPPTG
+25 
-40 WLLRLMCVPLSSG
+40 

-82 MLGARGGGVP
+82 MLGARGPP
-92 GPSSWQCATVLLG
+92 GPSVWQYAAVLLG
-105 DAGFL
+105 DVGFL

-123 ASSPRRGFANALW
+123 ARSPRRGFANALW

-161 DPLARKTLTLLLSVC
+161 DPLARKTLTLLLSIC

-182 ILTGADNMTPQRRKQ
+182 ILTGADHMTPQRRKQ
-197 EVRSRLL
+197 EVRGRLL

-221 EAHGGTAEEGLPV
+221 EAQGGSAGGAAGLVEQQQQQQLPI

-251 PCVALTELGATGLP
+251 PCVALTELGSTGLP
-265 GQRGPRKEALY
+265 GQRGSRKEALY
-276 PWLSLVTV
+276 PWLSLVTI
-284 NVFTLGLRGA
+284 NIFTLALRGT

-310 KNLLALAVKLSS
+310 KNLLALGVKLNS
-322 ARERRA
+322 AWERHKQEHGA
-328 QDRGSSGGGGGILAT
+328 VAAGGAAAAAAATGTETVDSMLPGQSSG
-343 RAGAPVEPGGESL
+343 
-356 SLPSQGG
+356 Q
-363 AEPGGGSPSA
+363 AECQA
-373 QGKTPSAPASRYHTL
+373 QGKAPPTHYHTVPRP
-388 TRSQN
+388 TS
-393 HSLSP
+393 HSLSRVS
-398 PAQLEPTDTPSFMS
+398 LEPADTPLGPSFIS
-412 HEL
+412 QEL

>member
-1 MTRDRRGFVLFSA
+1 
-14 HKTITGWGHTA
+14 
-25 PFTQLTVKATAPPTG
+25 
-40 WLLRLMCVPLSSG
+40 

-82 MLGARGGGVP
+82 MLGARGIP
-92 GPSSWQCATVLLG
+92 GPSVWQYAAVLLG
-105 DAGFL
+105 DVGFL

-123 ASSPRRGFANALW
+123 ARSPRRGFANALW

-161 DPLARKTLTLLLSVC
+161 DPLARKTLTLLLSIC

-182 ILTGADNMTPQRRKQ
+182 ILTGADHMTPQRRKQ
-197 EVRSRLL
+197 EVRGRLL

-221 EAHGGTAEEGLPV
+221 EAHGGAAGGTGGVIEQALPI

-284 NVFTLGLRGA
+284 NIFTLALRGT

-299 RDSRVSTVFLG
+299 RDPRVSTVFLG

-322 ARERRA
+322 AWDKRKQERSA
-328 QDRGSSGGGGGILAT
+328 GGAAT
-343 RAGAPVEPGGESL
+343 AA
-356 SLPSQGG
+356 G
-363 AEPGGGSPSA
+363 AEPGDSTVPSQNSEQAEDPA
-373 QGKTPSAPASRYHTL
+373 QGKAFSAPPSHYHTL
-388 TRSQN
+388 SRSQS
-393 HSLSP
+393 HSHTLSHVS
-398 PAQLEPTDTPSFMS
+398 LEPTETTLGPSFIS

>member
-1 MTRDRRGFVLFSA
+1 
-14 HKTITGWGHTA
+14 
-25 PFTQLTVKATAPPTG
+25 
-40 WLLRLMCVPLSSG
+40 

-63 TLVTVSTMA
+63 TLVTVSTMV

-82 MLGARGGGVP
+82 MLGAHGQS
-92 GPSSWQCATVLLG
+92 GPSVWQCVAVLLG
-105 DAGFL
+105 DVGFL

-123 ASSPRRGFANALW
+123 ARSSRRGFANALW

-161 DPLARKTLTLLLSVC
+161 DPLARKVLTLLLSIC

-182 ILTGADNMTPQRRKQ
+182 ILTGADYMTPQRRKQ
-197 EVRSRLL
+197 EVRGRLL

-221 EAHGGTAEEGLPV
+221 EAQGGAPGPQQQLPI

-242 YCYALLLLL
+242 YCYTLLLLL
-251 PCVALTELGATGLP
+251 PCVALTELGAVGLP
-265 GQRGPRKEALY
+265 GQKGPRKEALY
-276 PWLSLVTV
+276 PWLSLFTI
-284 NVFTLGLRGA
+284 NIFTLGFRGA

-322 ARERRA
+322 AYERHK
-328 QDRGSSGGGGGILAT
+328 QDRGPRG
-343 RAGAPVEPGGESL
+343 AGAAAEGRPEESALPGEGSEQGET
-356 SLPSQGG
+356 QTH
-363 AEPGGGSPSA
+363 
-373 QGKTPSAPASRYHTL
+373 GKTSSAHFHTL
-388 TRSQN
+388 SRSQSHT
-393 HSLSP
+393 HSHVSP
-398 PAQLEPTDTPSFMS
+398 GHAESPLAPSFIT